1 MRRTL
6 SAWLVSE
13 VKDQMDFVSM
23 AGVRGEGPDGLC
35 QHGWCQRW
43 RMRRTLSAWLVSE
56 VKDQMDFVSM
66 AGVRG
71 EGSDGLYQPG
81 WCQR

>member
-1 MRRTL
+1 MRWTL

-13 VKDQMDFVSM
+13 AKDEVDFVS
-23 AGVRGEGPDGLC
+23 L
-35 QHGWCQRW
+35 
-43 RMRRTLSAWLVSE
+43 
-56 VKDQMDFVSM
+56 

-71 EGSDGLYQPG
+71 EGSDGLCQPG